1 MACAPKCMC
10 SGQNSLVGSV
20 PVTVLLCV
28 SRDATPRARAPDRR
42 GRGVSQTEAKPSI
55 VRTDVSQQK
64 RTRYRAPCL
73 PALAKTGSTLAFQ
86 STVPILGP
94 GFPSWFSVTLI
105 MEKVSYRSFCE
116 PVHLIPGLPHCKT
129 KVMESLVLTLASMI
143 QYGKMTLYPPDHIL
157 SSFLRPPDA
166 NAP

>member
-1 MACAPKCMC
+1 MHVPGPSA
-10 SGQNSLVGSV
+10 SLVGSV
-20 PVTVLLCV
+20 PVPVLLCV

-42 GRGVSQTEAKPSI
+42 GRGVSQTEAKPS
-55 VRTDVSQQK
+55 VARTDVSTEKDQVLSPVPSSISQN
-64 RTRYRAPCL
+64 RIH
-73 PALAKTGSTLAFQ
+73 TGLSIH
-86 STVPILGP
+86 SPIPGP
-94 GFPSWFSVTLI
+94 GFPFWFSVALI

-116 PVHLIPGLPHCKT
+116 PVLLIPGLTHCKT
-129 KVMESLVLTLASMI
+129 KAMESLVLSLASMT

>member
-1 MACAPKCMC
+1 MHVPGPSA
-10 SGQNSLVGSV
+10 SLVGSV

-28 SRDATPRARAPDRR
+28 SRDATLRARAPDRR

-55 VRTDVSQQK
+55 VRTDVPSSVSQN
-64 RTRYRAPCL
+64 RIH
-73 PALAKTGSTLAFQ
+73 TGLSIH
-86 STVPILGP
+86 SPIPGP

-116 PVHLIPGLPHCKT
+116 PVHLIPGMPHCKT
-129 KVMESLVLTLASMI
+129 KVMESLVLTLASMT
-143 QYGKMTLYPPDHIL
+143 QYGKMTLYPPDLIL